1 MLANSSSTVKLD
13 VKAGLCLFVW
23 LSSLFGLKTCLKE
36 KRYEFLSKS
45 PFLQPT
51 LIYDFFS
58 ILTRLI
64 PKTYSLSFYLTQK
77 FALKGLLSIALEAL
91 KQSMNNKLTCWS
103 SISSSK
109 SRVKT
114 CRKAAVLCSWCSS
127 AASPPPSG
135 RTSNVSGFISYWNI
149 FSKMPKWAK
158 NGDKE
163 GALGGTGSCT

>member
-1 MLANSSSTVKLD
+1 MLKRKKIRISKQIP
-13 VKAGLCLFVW
+13 LFTTHSNVW
-23 LSSLFGLKTCLKE
+23 
-36 KRYEFLSKS
+36 
-45 PFLQPT
+45 
-51 LIYDFFS
+51 FFS

-103 SISSSK
+103 SISSK

-163 GALGGTGSCT
+163 GVLGGTGSCTYFTKQFLLGKILKWYY